1 MLVLITSS
9 KETLNLEHYTMSHKK
24 EPTCFSVLV
33 KNQWILMQFSQL
45 DLGMNGVHKGVNFAN
60 LAYLI
65 LLHYLVKV

>member
-1 MLVLITSS
+1 VLVLITSS
-9 KETLNLEHYTMSHKK
+9 KETLNLEHYTMSHKN
-24 EPTCFSVLV
+24 TVLV

-45 DLGMNGVHKGVNFAN
+45 DLGMNGVHKGVNFAH